1 MWYEEF
7 PKKLDGL
14 APMDFAYD
22 FMIRTG
28 RMNDQRLRREHP
40 AFMAA
45 YEREPRRTETSS

>member
-28 RMNDQRLRREHP
+28 RMDDQRLRREHP

-45 YEREPRRTETSS
+45 YERERRRTETYL